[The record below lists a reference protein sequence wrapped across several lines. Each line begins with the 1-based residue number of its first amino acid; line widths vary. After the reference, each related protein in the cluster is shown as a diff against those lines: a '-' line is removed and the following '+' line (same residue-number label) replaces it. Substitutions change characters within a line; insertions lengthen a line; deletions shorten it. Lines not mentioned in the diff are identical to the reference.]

1 MSIFQTL
8 DVPCPTCKAVV
19 SFDLVHS
26 VNADRRPDL
35 RQAILDRS
43 FQRETCPA
51 CGLTF
56 RVEPEF
62 TYINLKRGQYIAVWP
77 VSKRAEFKALE
88 ARCRAAF
95 DKAFGAA
102 APPEA
107 QALGK
112 KVSMRMVFGW
122 PALNEKLIAAENGID
137 DRSLELAKVGIV
149 RNLDEVPVGDELE
162 LRLVAL
168 MDDELKLG
176 WIRARSDELT
186 DVISVSRNVVAEI
199 EADPDPWQALRED
212 VVGGAYV
219 DYARGLIAA

>member
-8 DVPCPTCKAVV
+8 DVPCPTCGAEV

-43 FQRETCPA
+43 FQRETCPSCA
-51 CGLTF
+51 LTF

-77 VSKRAEFKALE
+77 ISKRAHWKDLE
-88 ARCRAAF
+88 ARCQAAF
-95 DKAFGAA
+95 DRAFGAA

-107 QALGK
+107 RALGK
-112 KVSMRMVFGW
+112 KLAVRMVFGW

-149 RNLDEVPVGDELE
+149 RNLDEVPVGSELE
-162 LRLVAL
+162 LRLVAV
-168 MDDELKLG
+168 MDGELKLG
-176 WIRARSDELT
+176 WIRAHGDELT
-186 DVISVSRNVVAEI
+186 DVISVSRKVVAEI
-199 EADPDPWQALRED
+199 EADPGPWEALRED

>member
-8 DVPCPTCKAVV
+8 DVPCPTCRAEV
-19 SFDLVHS
+19 SFDMVHS

-43 FQRETCPA
+43 FQRQTCPA
-51 CGLTF
+51 CGLSF

-77 VSKRAEFKALE
+77 VGKRAQWKELE
-88 ARCRAAF
+88 ARSQAAF

-102 APPEA
+102 ASPEA
-107 QALGK
+107 KALGK
-112 KVSMRMVFGW
+112 NVAMRMVFGW
-122 PALNEKLIAAENGID
+122 PALNEKLIAADHGID
-137 DRSLELAKVGIV
+137 DRSLELAKIGIL
-149 RNLDEVPVGDELE
+149 RNLDEVPVGDEME

-168 MDDELKLG
+168 MDEELKLG

-186 DVISVSRNVVAEI
+186 DVISVPREVIAEI
-199 EADPDPWQALRED
+199 EADPQAWQELRDD

-219 DYARGLIAA
+219 DLQRSTSTV

>member
-8 DVPCPTCKAVV
+8 DVPCPTCAAAV

-26 VNADRRPDL
+26 VNADRRADL

-43 FQRETCPA
+43 FQRETCPS
-51 CGLTF
+51 CGMTF

-62 TYINLKRGQYIAVWP
+62 TYINLKRGQYVAVWP
-77 VSKRAEFKALE
+77 ISKRAQFKALE
-88 ARCRAAF
+88 ARSRAAF
-95 DKAFGAA
+95 DKAFGSG

-112 KVSMRMVFGW
+112 KVAMRMVFGW

-149 RNLDEVPVGDELE
+149 RNLDEVPVGDEME
-162 LRLVAL
+162 LRLVAV
-168 MDDELKLG
+168 MDGELKLG

-186 DVISVSRNVVAEI
+186 DVIGVPRAVIAEV
-199 EADPDPWQALRED
+199 EADPEAWAALRED

>member
-1 MSIFQTL
+1 M
-8 DVPCPTCKAVV
+8 

-26 VNADRRPDL
+26 VNADRRADL

-43 FQRETCPA
+43 FQRETCPS
-51 CGLTF
+51 CGMTF

-62 TYINLKRGQYIAVWP
+62 TYINLKRGQYVAVWP
-77 VSKRAEFKALE
+77 ISKRAQFKALE
-88 ARCRAAF
+88 ARSRAAF
-95 DKAFGAA
+95 DKAFGSG

-112 KVSMRMVFGW
+112 KVAMRMVFGW
-122 PALNEKLIAAENGID
+122 PALNEKLLAAENGID

-149 RNLDEVPVGDELE
+149 RNLDEVPVGDEME
-162 LRLVAL
+162 LRLVAV
-168 MDDELKLG
+168 MDGELKLG

-186 DVISVSRNVVAEI
+186 DVIGVPRAVIAEV
-199 EADPDPWQALRED
+199 EADPEAWAALRED